1 MTHGCYSAALLSQSI
16 LMTEMHFKTLELTL
30 CLCCPDECKWLH
42 SNLRA
47 TWDTMGVKLTL
58 GQLRVKMFINFD
70 TSMRIVSSTGTF
82 LLSVVG
88 R

>member
-1 MTHGCYSAALLSQSI
+1 MGH
-16 LMTEMHFKTLELTL
+16 
-30 CLCCPDECKWLH
+30 
-42 SNLRA
+42 N
-47 TWDTMGVKLTL
+47 GVKLTL
-58 GQLRVKMFINFD
+58 GQLRVKKFINFD

>member
-1 MTHGCYSAALLSQSI
+1 
-16 LMTEMHFKTLELTL
+16 
-30 CLCCPDECKWLH
+30 
-42 SNLRA
+42 
-47 TWDTMGVKLTL
+47 MGHNGVEPTL

-70 TSMRIVSSTGTF
+70 MSMQIVSSMGTF